1 MRSLAALA
9 ALTLIAAAPAPPV
22 SSPPSATGVPSFDY
36 KAETT
41 TCSRPQYSGH
51 EGVTLMVG
59 GPGSAAMNAVLVAP
73 NAAPAKAPAILWVHW
88 LGEVATTNHTEFMSD
103 AQALAKRGVV
113 SLLVDMPWSQ
123 AKWFNDLRTPDD
135 DYAATI
141 AQVVSLRRALD
152 CLGAVKGVD
161 ATRVAY
167 VGHDFGA
174 MDGALL
180 LAADARPAYAVL
192 MAPTLSYWEWYL
204 LGKQPADPGAYVAR
218 MSAFDLPG
226 WLAQGKQK
234 ATLLQFGQN
243 DEYVSQATGIALRNA
258 VPNRDRTFKAYKLD
272 HALDDVT
279 AHDDRIAWLA
289 AHLGV

>member
-1 MRSLAALA
+1 MRSLAAPLA
-9 ALTLIAAAPAPPV
+9 ALALIAAAPAPP
-22 SSPPSATGVPSFDY
+22 PPFGTGVPSFDY
-36 KAETT
+36 KAGTT
-41 TCSRPQYSGH
+41 TCVRPQYSGH
-51 EGVTLMVG
+51 DGVTLLVG
-59 GPGSAAMNAVLVAP
+59 GPGTAATNSVLVTPA
-73 NAAPAKAPAILWVHW
+73 AAPKNAPAVLWVHW

-103 AQALAKRGVV
+103 AQQLAKRGVV

-123 AKWFNDLRTPDD
+123 AKWFTDVRTPDD

-152 CLGAVKGVD
+152 CLSAVKGVD

-167 VGHDFGA
+167 AGHDFGA

-204 LGKQPADPGAYVAR
+204 LGKQPADPAAYVAR

>member
-1 MRSLAALA
+1 MRSLAAPLA
-9 ALTLIAAAPAPPV
+9 ALALLAAAPAPPP
-22 SSPPSATGVPSFDY
+22 SPPSATGAPSFDY
-36 KAETT
+36 KAGST
-41 TCSRPQYSGH
+41 TCFGRQGGGPDGAA
-51 EGVTLMVG
+51 VLVG
-59 GPGSAAMNAVLVAP
+59 GAGTALNAVLVTPA
-73 NAAPAKAPAILWVHW
+73 AAPKNAPAILWVHW
-88 LGEVATTNHTEFMSD
+88 LGEIATTNHTEFMSD
-103 AQALAKRGVV
+103 AQELAKRGVV
-113 SLLVDMPWSQ
+113 SMLVDMPWSQ
-123 AKWFNDLRTPDD
+123 AKWFTDLRTPDD

-141 AQVVSLRRALD
+141 AHVVSLRRALD
-152 CLGAVKGVD
+152 CLTAVNGVD
-161 ATRVAY
+161 AARIAY

-272 HALDDVT
+272 HALEDVT
-279 AHDDRIAWLA
+279 VHDDRRAWLA
-289 AHLGV
+289 THLGV

>member
-1 MRSLAALA
+1 MRSLAASLA
-9 ALTLIAAAPAPPV
+9 ALALIAAAPAPP
-22 SSPPSATGVPSFDY
+22 AGGVPSFDY
-36 KAETT
+36 TAGST
-41 TCSRPQYSGH
+41 TCFGPQSGGH
-51 EGVTLMVG
+51 EGVPVLIG
-59 GPGSAAMNAVLVAP
+59 GGRGTTPTGAVLVAP
-73 NAAPAKAPAILWVHW
+73 DTAPKNAPAVLWVHW

-113 SLLVDMPWSQ
+113 SMLVDMPWSQ
-123 AKWFNDLRTPDD
+123 AKWFTDVRTPDD

-161 ATRVAY
+161 KTRIAY

-180 LAADARPAYAVL
+180 LATDDRPAYAVL

-226 WLAQGKQK
+226 WLARGKQK

-279 AHDDRIAWLA
+279 AHDDRVTWLA
-289 AHLGV
+289 THLGA

>member
-1 MRSLAALA
+1 MRSLAAPLA
-9 ALTLIAAAPAPPV
+9 VLALIAAAPAPA
-22 SSPPSATGVPSFDY
+22 ATSPSFDY
-36 KAETT
+36 KAGST
-41 TCSRPQYSGH
+41 TCFGQQGGGA
-51 EGVTLMVG
+51 EGAAILIG
-59 GPGSAAMNAVLVAP
+59 GPGSAPTNAVLVTPA
-73 NAAPAKAPAILWVHW
+73 AAPRNAPAVLWVHW
-88 LGEVATTNHTEFMSD
+88 LGEATTTNHTEFMSD

-123 AKWFNDLRTPDD
+123 AKWFTDVRKPDD
-135 DYAATI
+135 DYDATV

-152 CLGAVKGVD
+152 CLSAVNGVD
-161 ATRVAY
+161 KTRIAY

-180 LAADARPAYAVL
+180 LAADDRPAYAVL

-204 LGKQPADPGAYVAR
+204 LGKQPADPAAYVAR

-226 WLAQGKQK
+226 WLARGKQK
-234 ATLLQFGQN
+234 AMLLQFGQN

-258 VPNRDRTFKAYKLD
+258 VPDRDRTFKAYKLD

-279 AHDDRIAWLA
+279 VHDDRRAWLA